1 MTADQTI
8 GVYDRQARR
17 YAEMVAES
25 GPEPDL
31 GGFLARL
38 PKGGRILDLGCGPGH
53 TARRMMDAG
62 FAVEAIDG
70 SAEMVRMARAAGVS
84 ARQATFDDLDCQSR
98 YDGVWAS
105 FSLLHAPKAD
115 LPAHLARI
123 HRALRPSGGF
133 FLGMKLGDGEG
144 VDALGRF
151 YSYYSRDDL
160 LHLLSEAGF
169 TVTDTREGHEKG
181 LAGTLDP
188 FIVVNAHA

>member
-1 MTADQTI
+1 MTHDETI
-8 GVYDRQARR
+8 GVYDRQAGR
-17 YAEMVAES
+17 YAEMVAGI

-31 GGFLARL
+31 ACFLDGL
-38 PKGGRILDLGCGPGH
+38 PAGGRILDLGCGPGH

-62 FAVEAIDG
+62 FSVEAIDG
-70 SAEMVRMARAAGVS
+70 SEKMVRLAQAAGVN
-84 ARQATFDDLDCQSR
+84 ARKATFDDLDAQGR

-115 LPAHLARI
+115 FPAHLTRI
-123 HRALRPSGGF
+123 HRALRPSGRF

-160 LHLLSEAGF
+160 LHLLAEAGF
-169 TVTDTREGHEKG
+169 TVTDTREGREKG